1 MSYDLRVGV
10 KVAGCEDLIV
20 EIGRP
25 TYDSPTYNLRDM
37 FRACM
42 DWDYEQGKWYKVS
55 EVLPKVE
62 RGVHELAFE
71 GKKYD
76 KYNPENGWGSRQGA
90 LQCLESLLQCF
101 AEFGPNSWEP
111 IPFEHLYMRW

>member
-10 KVAGCEDLIV
+10 KVAGVEDLIV

-25 TYDSPTYNLRDM
+25 TYDSPTYNLSGM

-42 DWDYEQGKWYKVS
+42 HWDYEQGEWYKVS
-55 EVLPKVE
+55 DVLPKIE
-62 RGVHELAFE
+62 RGVHELRFH
-71 GKKYD
+71 GKEYD
-76 KYNPENGWGSRQGA
+76 KYNPSNGWGTRQGA
-90 LQCLESLLQCF
+90 LECLESLLECF
-101 AEFGPNSWEP
+101 AEYGPESWTP

>member
-1 MSYDLRVGV
+1 MSYNLSIGV
-10 KVAGCEDLIV
+10 KVAGVEDLIV

-25 TYDSPTYNLRDM
+25 LYDSPTYNLGDM

-42 DWDYEQGKWYKVS
+42 DWDYEQGVWYKVS
-55 EVLPKVE
+55 DVLPKVE
-62 RGVHELAFE
+62 RGVHELRFH

-76 KYNPENGWGSRQGA
+76 KYNGQDA
-90 LQCLESLLQCF
+90 LIVLESLLECF
-101 AEFGPNSWEP
+101 AEYGPESWKS

>member
-10 KVAGCEDLIV
+10 KVAGVEDLIV

-25 TYDSPTYNLRDM
+25 ERDSPTYNLSDM

-42 DWDYEQGKWYKVS
+42 DWDYKQGEWYKVS

-62 RGVHELAFE
+62 RGVHELRFH

-76 KYNPENGWGSRQGA
+76 KYNPENGWGSRQSA
-90 LQCLESLLQCF
+90 LECLESLLRCF
-101 AEFGPNSWEP
+101 AEYGPDSWEP